1 LSAKDPVSEVLASIG
16 YGSADDDASPE
27 RLEASISLYLK
38 AQSIVLR
45 RQYAPWLLGLVVGQ
59 VIAINAFLFVI
70 GMGWAKISDELFKT
84 FSISVF
90 VEVVALA
97 MVVTRS
103 LFPSR
108 RGIVDELTEAFKSRR
123 TVGEE

>member
-1 LSAKDPVSEVLASIG
+1 VLASIG

-27 RLEASISLYLK
+27 RLERSISLYLK

-45 RQYAPWLLGLVVGQ
+45 RQYAPWLLYLVVGQ
-59 VIAINAFLFVI
+59 VVTINAFLLVI
-70 GMGWAKISDELFKT
+70 GLGWVKITDGLFKI

-108 RGIVDELTEAFKSRR
+108 RGLVEELTEALKGRHA
-123 TVGEE
+123 EEDA

>member
-1 LSAKDPVSEVLASIG
+1 MSRDPVSQVLASIG

-27 RLEASISLYLK
+27 RLERSISLYLK

-45 RQYAPWLLGLVVGQ
+45 RQYAPWLLYLVVGQ
-59 VIAINAFLFVI
+59 VLAINGFLVAI
-70 GMGWAKISDELFKT
+70 GLGRLKIGDELFKA
-84 FSISVF
+84 FSIAVF

-108 RGIVDELTEAFKSRR
+108 RGAVEELAEALTSRR
-123 TVGEE
+123 SEEA